1 MRSFTNNSVEPR
13 QALIES
19 LRRKGITSEAV
30 LDAMGRVPREL
41 FVPRQM
47 RHLAYADRAQPIGC
61 NQTISQPYIVAL
73 MTQALE
79 LCGIE
84 SVLEVGTGSG
94 YQAAVLAEL
103 ARSVISIERFEEL
116 AVRAVNRLTRL
127 GYGNITVIEG
137 DGNLGWPAQAPY
149 DRVIVTAAAVECPP
163 ALFEQL
169 CEGGLLVIPLG
180 CCGHQVLTQIRKVA
194 GEPVIRKLCECAFV
208 PLVHGVV
215 EAV

>member
-1 MRSFTNNSVEPR
+1 MRSFTKSFVEPQ

-19 LRRKGITSEAV
+19 LRHKGITSNAV
-30 LDAMGRVPREL
+30 LDAMRRVPRER
-41 FVPRQM
+41 FVLPQL

-61 NQTISQPYIVAL
+61 NQTISQPFIVAL

-79 LCGIE
+79 LSGTE

-94 YQAAVLAEL
+94 YQAAVLGEL
-103 ARSVISIERFEEL
+103 VRSVISIERYEEL
-116 AVRAVNRLTRL
+116 AVRAANLLAQL
-127 GYGNITVIEG
+127 GYRNITVIEG
-137 DGNLGWPAQAPY
+137 DGNLGWPAQAQY
-149 DRVIVTAAAVECPP
+149 DRVIVTAAAAECPP

-180 CCGHQVLTQIRKVA
+180 CCGYQVLTQIRKVE
-194 GEPVIRKLCECAFV
+194 GEPVTRKLCECAFV

-215 EAV
+215 EAE

>member
-1 MRSFTNNSVEPR
+1 MSAFTNNFVEPQ

-19 LRRKGITSEAV
+19 LRRKGITSDAV

-41 FVPRQM
+41 FVPRRL
-47 RHLAYADRAQPIGC
+47 RHLAYVDWPQPIGC

-79 LCGIE
+79 LSGKE

-94 YQAAVLAEL
+94 YQAAVLGEL
-103 ARSVISIERFEEL
+103 ARSVISIERFEAL
-116 AVRAVNRLTRL
+116 ALQAANRLAEL
-127 GYGNITVIEG
+127 GYRNITVIEG

-149 DRVIVTAAAVECPP
+149 DRVIVTAATVDCPP

-169 CEGGLLVIPLG
+169 CEDGLLVIPLG
-180 CCGHQVLTQIRKVA
+180 CYGYQVLTQIRKIA
-194 GEPVIRKLCECAFV
+194 GEPIIRKLCECAFV

-215 EAV
+215 EAE